1 MALNGIDISHWQK
14 GLDLSKVPCDFAIM
28 KATEGTGYVDPCCD
42 PWVQACKRLGKL
54 WGFYHFLA
62 GGDPVKE
69 ADHFVDSC
77 LNYFGEGIPVLDYEM
92 YGRIGTAGAKRFL
105 DRVYE
110 RTKVRCVVYMSRS
123 VCREEDWSE
132 IAPNHALW
140 VAQYA
145 NGNPTGYQSDPWFP
159 SGSMGAFTAVTIHQ
173 YTSTGRLSGYA
184 GNLDLDIAY
193 LDRDAWA
200 RIANGDRE
208 GAAPPPGAQ
217 PPPEK
222 KPLPD
227 ALRQYVDLD
236 SEAWYI
242 GPVEKAVKAGYVRGY
257 DETHFG
263 PSDAATRGQAVCMV
277 ANAADAEFEHPF
289 EDVVA
294 SPFYYDA
301 VDWAERNGI
310 INGDMD
316 RFRPNDPCSR
326 EEFAA
331 MLFNWKGS
339 DSQKE
344 PEGFSDWG
352 SVSGWAK
359 PAMAWAVSEGV
370 LSGSGGML
378 RPTDP
383 CSRAE
388 ACAMLVN
395 LLGV

>member
-1 MALNGIDISHWQK
+1 
-14 GLDLSKVPCDFAIM
+14 M

-123 VCREEDWSE
+123 VCREEDWSK

-208 GAAPPPGAQ
+208 GAAPAPEPQ
-217 PPPEK
+217 PQPEK

-227 ALRQYVDLD
+227 ALKQYVDLD
-236 SEAWYI
+236 SDAWYI

-257 DETHFG
+257 DEAHFG
-263 PSDAATRGQAVCMV
+263 PSDAATRGQAICMV